1 MLATA
6 YDSTRLINVSLHVG
20 EPLTDAD
27 VDGIIATIGSMAE
40 AVAAGKEAFATTV
53 VIAEANNGPN
63 AKQRRR
69 IGEAARKIT
78 RHCQVLVTTSTVVR
92 AITTAIR
99 WFTPSNERNEQ
110 ATFATYAEARPWLI
124 AHTGHSGE
132 VFDAMLAEVRSRV
145 GAAQSRGA

>member
-1 MLATA
+1 MLATS
-6 YDSTRLINVSLHVG
+6 YDSKRLINVSLHVG

-27 VDGIIATIGSMAE
+27 IDGIIGTIDTMVQ
-40 AVAAGKEAFATTV
+40 AVAASSEAFATTV
-53 VIAEANNGPN
+53 VIAEADNGPN

-78 RHCQVLVTTSTVVR
+78 RHYEVLITTSTVVR

-99 WFTPSNERNEQ
+99 WFTPSSERNKQ

-132 VFDAMLAEVRSRV
+132 VFDAMLAEVRSRAS
-145 GAAQSRGA
+145 AAQKHGA